1 MAVATALVGVE
12 TVVVIVLRSG
22 WRCCANCIEGLLP
35 NADNAQITIPIKTDD
50 LRIMDEIS

>member
-1 MAVATALVGVE
+1 MDVATALVGVE
-12 TVVVIVLRSG
+12 TEVIVLRSG

-50 LRIMDEIS
+50 SRIMDEIP